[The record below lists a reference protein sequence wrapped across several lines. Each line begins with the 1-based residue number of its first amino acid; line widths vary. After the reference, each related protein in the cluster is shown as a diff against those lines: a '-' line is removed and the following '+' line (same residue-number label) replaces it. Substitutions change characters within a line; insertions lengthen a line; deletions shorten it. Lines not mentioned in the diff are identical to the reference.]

1 MSTASTSLPATP
13 QTRIQRK
20 QLRQWVNNN
29 RRALSALTIFLVML
43 AIFMILSPR
52 VFTNPITY
60 RSIFIS
66 LPISLFVVVPLVFI
80 VASGEIDLS
89 FPATVGITSW
99 VFAAA
104 VRDGWEPFAAVIPA
118 LLLGIVVG
126 AGVGILVT
134 YVGLSSLV
142 ATLGMNFLMRGI
154 VNMGTEGI
162 AIQFPQMRE
171 MPFWHIFA
179 GRIENFP
186 WIHGFPVHMLWGL
199 AFVGLGWMLFNRQKF
214 GTHVQIVGDNPSSA
228 AEMGINVYHVK
239 IRAYIF
245 MGIGATLAGVLSVLV
260 NQNWWPTTGDGLLL
274 PALAAVFVGGTPT
287 WGGVGTVIGSSIGV
301 GIIASI
307 ETGIIAAGLTGYV
320 TQFFN
325 GLVIILSLIGQRF
338 NGPRYR

>member
-1 MSTASTSLPATP
+1 MSTTSASLPAAP
-13 QTRIQRK
+13 SSRA
-20 QLRQWVNNN
+20 QLKPLRRWINNN
-29 RRALSALTIFLVML
+29 RRALSALTIFVVML

-104 VRDGWEPFAAVIPA
+104 VRDGWDPFAAVIPA

-126 AGVGILVT
+126 VVVGVLVT
-134 YVGLSSLV
+134 YIGLSSLV

-154 VNMGTEGI
+154 INMGTEGI

-179 GRIENFP
+179 GRIDNFP
-186 WIHGFPVHMLWGL
+186 WIHGFPMHMLWGL

-214 GTHVQIVGDNPSSA
+214 GTHVQIVGDNPGSA

>member
-1 MSTASTSLPATP
+1 MSITSTSLPAAP
-13 QTRIQRK
+13 QSRVQQK
-20 QLRQWVNNN
+20 QLRRWVNNN
-29 RRALSALTIFLVML
+29 RRALSALTIFVVML

-118 LLLGIVVG
+118 LLLGVVVG
-126 AGVGILVT
+126 AVVGILVT

-154 VNMGTEGI
+154 INMGTEGI

-179 GRIENFP
+179 GRIDNFP
-186 WIHGFPVHMLWGL
+186 WIHGFPMHMLWGL

-214 GTHVQIVGDNPSSA
+214 GTHVQIVGDNPGSA

-287 WGGVGTVIGSSIGV
+287 WGGVGTVVGSSIGV

-307 ETGIIAAGLTGYV
+307 ETGIIGAGLTGYV

>member
-1 MSTASTSLPATP
+1 MSTASTSLPAAP
-13 QTRIQRK
+13 QSRIPRK

-186 WIHGFPVHMLWGL
+186 WIHGFPMHMLWGL

-214 GTHVQIVGDNPSSA
+214 GTHVQIVGDNPGSA

>member
-1 MSTASTSLPATP
+1 MSSTSTSLRAAP
-13 QTRIQRK
+13 QVRPPRSRF
-20 QLRQWVNNN
+20 RQWVNNN
-29 RRALSALTIFLVML
+29 RRALSALMIFAVMLTIFTM
-43 AIFMILSPR
+43 LSPR

-66 LPISLFVVVPLVFI
+66 LPISLFVVVPMVFI

-89 FPATVGITSW
+89 FPATAGITSW

-118 LLLGIVVG
+118 LLLGIVIGMIVG
-126 AGVGILVT
+126 TLVT
-134 YVGLSSLV
+134 YIGLSSLV

-154 VNMGTEGI
+154 INMGTSGI
-162 AIQFPQMRE
+162 AIQFPHMRDLL
-171 MPFWHIFA
+171 FWEVFA
-179 GRIENFP
+179 GRIEDFP
-186 WIHGFPVHMLWGL
+186 WMHGFPIHMLWGL
-199 AFVGLGWMLFNRQKF
+199 LFVGLGWVLFNRHKF
-214 GTHVQIVGDNPSSA
+214 GTHVQIVGDNPDSA
-228 AEMGINVYHVK
+228 AEMGINVNRVK
-239 IRAYIF
+239 IRAYVF

-274 PALAAVFVGGTPT
+274 PVLAAVFVGGTPT
-287 WGGVGTVIGSSIGV
+287 WGGIGTVVGSSIGA

-325 GLVIILSLIGQRF
+325 GLVIILSLIGYRF
-338 NGPRYR
+338 AGRRYR

>member
-1 MSTASTSLPATP
+1 VSTTSASLPTVPPSRA
-13 QTRIQRK
+13 
-20 QLRQWVNNN
+20 QLKPLRRWINNN
-29 RRALSALTIFLVML
+29 RRALSALTIFIVML

-104 VRDGWEPFAAVIPA
+104 VRDGWDPFAAVIPA

-126 AGVGILVT
+126 VVIGVLVT
-134 YVGLSSLV
+134 YIGLSSLV

-154 VNMGTEGI
+154 INMGTEGI

-179 GRIENFP
+179 GRIDNFP
-186 WIHGFPVHMLWGL
+186 WIHGFPMHMLWGL

-214 GTHVQIVGDNPSSA
+214 GTHVQIVGDNPGSA

>member
-1 MSTASTSLPATP
+1 VNSTSTSLPASLPRRTP
-13 QTRIQRK
+13 SK
-20 QLRQWVNNN
+20 PFRQWISNN
-29 RRALSALTIFLVML
+29 RRALSALMIFVVML
-43 AIFMILSPR
+43 TIFMILSPR

-104 VRDGWEPFAAVIPA
+104 VRDGWEPFAALIPA
-118 LLLGIVVG
+118 LLLGIVIGVSVG
-126 AGVGILVT
+126 TLVT

-154 VNMGTEGI
+154 INMGTEGI

-171 MPFWHIFA
+171 LAFWQIFA
-179 GRIENFP
+179 GRIDNFP
-186 WIHGFPVHMLWGL
+186 WIRGFPIHMLWGL
-199 AFVGLGWMLFNRQKF
+199 VFVVIGWVLFNRHKF
-214 GTHVQIVGDNPSSA
+214 GTHVQIVGDNPASA
-228 AEMGINVYHVK
+228 AEMGINVNRVK

-245 MGIGATLAGVLSVLV
+245 MGIGATLAGVFSVLV

-287 WGGVGTVIGSSIGV
+287 WGGIGTVVGSSIGV

-338 NGPRYR
+338 NGPRHR

>member
-1 MSTASTSLPATP
+1 MSITSTSLPAP
-13 QTRIQRK
+13 LRTRTQPK
-20 QLRQWVNNN
+20 PLRQWVNNN
-29 RRALSALTIFLVML
+29 RRALSALMIFAVML
-43 AIFMILSPR
+43 TIFMILSPR

-66 LPISLFVVVPLVFI
+66 LPITLFVVVPLVFI

-104 VRDGWEPFAAVIPA
+104 VRDGWDPFVAVIPA

-126 AGVGILVT
+126 VSVGILVT

-142 ATLGMNFLMRGI
+142 ATLGMNFLLRGI
-154 VNMGTEGI
+154 INMGTEGI

-171 MPFWHIFA
+171 LAFWQIFA
-179 GRIENFP
+179 GRIDNFP
-186 WIHGFPVHMLWGL
+186 WIRGFPIHMLWGL
-199 AFVGLGWMLFNRQKF
+199 LFVGLGWVLFNRHKF
-214 GTHVQIVGDNPSSA
+214 GTHVQIVGDNPASA
-228 AEMGINVYHVK
+228 AEMGINVNLVK

-287 WGGVGTVIGSSIGV
+287 WGGIGTVVGSSIGV